1 VRARRLVGYTDSVS
15 TLSTTARILLALA
28 TAAAV
33 VGGLLVALT
42 EGTAWAIGIVLIAVS
57 LTLLT
62 SLAFLFVGES
72 EDRYRRRHP
81 RG

>member
-1 VRARRLVGYTDSVS
+1 MHATALDGYMGTMRP
-15 TLSTTARILLALA
+15 LSTTARSFLALA
-28 TAAAV
+28 IASALA
-33 VGGLLVALT
+33 GGLLAAFAD
-42 EGTAWAIGIVLIAVS
+42 GTAWAIGIVLIAVS

>member
-1 VRARRLVGYTDSVS
+1 MRP
-15 TLSTTARILLALA
+15 LSPTARVLLVLA
-28 TAAAV
+28 ISAAV
-33 VGGLLVALT
+33 VGGCLAVLAD
-42 EGTAWAIGIVLIAVS
+42 GTAWAIGIVLIAVS